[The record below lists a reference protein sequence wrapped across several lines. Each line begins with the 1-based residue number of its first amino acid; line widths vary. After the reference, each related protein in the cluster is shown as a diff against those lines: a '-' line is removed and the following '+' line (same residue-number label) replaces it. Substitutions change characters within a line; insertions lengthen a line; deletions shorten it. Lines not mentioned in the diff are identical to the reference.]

1 MWNMLF
7 ALFLSGAF
15 ISGVTD
21 QDITCFILCLIG
33 LFISLCGV
41 IITEE
46 KQKEKI
52 ETLEKKLNELVGEIN
67 VSEKVN

>member
-1 MWNMLF
+1 MWNMFFTMLF
-7 ALFLSGAF
+7 SAVI

-52 ETLEKKLNELVGEIN
+52 ETLEKKLNELVGE
-67 VSEKVN
+67 K

>member
-1 MWNMLF
+1 MWNMFFTMLF
-7 ALFLSGAF
+7 SAVI
-15 ISGVTD
+15 ISSVTD
-21 QDITCFILCLIG
+21 QNTTCSILCLIG

-52 ETLEKKLNELVGEIN
+52 ETLEKKLNELVGE
-67 VSEKVN
+67 SDG